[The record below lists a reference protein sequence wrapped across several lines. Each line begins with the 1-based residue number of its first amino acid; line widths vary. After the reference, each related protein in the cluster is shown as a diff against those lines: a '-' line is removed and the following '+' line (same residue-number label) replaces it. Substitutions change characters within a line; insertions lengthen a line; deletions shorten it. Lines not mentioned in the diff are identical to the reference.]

1 MTADDNGNTYVCY
14 TPRETS
20 IWFGDTEKIGHR
32 GQLSVRET
40 TKLKSLICH

>member
-20 IWFGDTEKIGHR
+20 IWFGDTEKICLTTR
-32 GQLSVRET
+32 GELEFVLET
-40 TKLKSLICH
+40 MV